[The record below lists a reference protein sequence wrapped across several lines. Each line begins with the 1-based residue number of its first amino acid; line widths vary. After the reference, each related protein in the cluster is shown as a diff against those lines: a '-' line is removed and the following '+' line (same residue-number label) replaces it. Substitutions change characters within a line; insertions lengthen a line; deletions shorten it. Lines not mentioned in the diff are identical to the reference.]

1 MIQFIIK
8 SLLALPVSPYLS
20 LVLVHFH
27 LSLLGSS
34 CFYLSLFNSL
44 TCEIY
49 LSLSLFLPGSP
60 WLSLDFPGSSC
71 LFLSFFNS
79 TRLPLISICFL
90 FFFCS
95 SLALFV
101 SFQFLF
107 SFFNPFFFF
116 CFELRRISAI
126 RQLVLNYETSLVRV
140 MNDPKRKSGGRPLKD
155 GSHMIS
161 RVPSSRVCVVVMCT
175 RSNALCACLFVSM
188 LNWWRVVSIV
198 DKRLSIFY
206 MVAWNYH
213 FSRIILPSFYPHL
226 ESIFIWSLYS
236 FHFLSC
242 PNYKNSCPIKN
253 LFKKYLW

>member
-60 WLSLDFPGSSC
+60 WLFLDFPGSSC

-107 SFFNPFFFF
+107 SFFNPFFFL
-116 CFELRRISAI
+116 LRTPTHIRDPTISP
-126 RQLVLNYETSLVRV
+126 QL
-140 MNDPKRKSGGRPLKD
+140 
-155 GSHMIS
+155 
-161 RVPSSRVCVVVMCT
+161 
-175 RSNALCACLFVSM
+175 
-188 LNWWRVVSIV
+188 
-198 DKRLSIFY
+198 
-206 MVAWNYH
+206 WN
-213 FSRIILPSFYPHL
+213 
-226 ESIFIWSLYS
+226 
-236 FHFLSC
+236 LSC
-242 PNYKNSCPIKN
+242 ESNEWPEKEEWRKTA
-253 LFKKYLW
+253 